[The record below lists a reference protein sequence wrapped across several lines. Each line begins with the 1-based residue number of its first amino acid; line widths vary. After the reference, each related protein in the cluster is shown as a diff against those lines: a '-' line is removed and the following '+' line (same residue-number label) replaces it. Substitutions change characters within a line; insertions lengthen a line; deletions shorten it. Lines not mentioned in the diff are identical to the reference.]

1 MSDTGKR
8 NSDTLNNIS
17 IVVVGIVG
25 AVLVYVSITLL
36 QAFYMDDSAGTI
48 SKADYDGQEN
58 TARSLRADQLSHIDT
73 PVKNAGKDT
82 FVIPIATAM
91 ALVVEDAKKDPA
103 NLIPAVG
110 RSDKSTIAAEFG
122 RPKPLAAAA
131 SAAPATPTP
140 ADGAGPTPSTPT
152 PVSPVTT
159 TPTGSPATSVTE
171 GSKSTA
177 PAPSPT
183 GGNSTTPAGGNG
195 H

>member
-8 NSDTLNNIS
+8 NTDTLNNIS

-36 QAFYMDDSAGTI
+36 QAFYMDDSAGVV
-48 SKADYDGQEN
+48 SKADYEGQEN
-58 TARSLRADQLSHIDT
+58 TARSLRADQLSHIDM

-82 FVIPIATAM
+82 FVIPISRAM
-91 ALVVEDAKKDPA
+91 ELVVEDAKKDPA

-110 RSDKSTIAAEFG
+110 RSDKATIAAEFG

-131 SAAPATPTP
+131 PAAPAAP
-140 ADGAGPTPSTPT
+140 AAAPGAADAAATLPAVPL
-152 PVSPVTT
+152 
-159 TPTGSPATSVTE
+159 TPTGAPPPGPPID

-177 PAPSPT
+177 ITPSPT
-183 GGNSTTPAGGNG
+183 AGDPPPPAGGNA